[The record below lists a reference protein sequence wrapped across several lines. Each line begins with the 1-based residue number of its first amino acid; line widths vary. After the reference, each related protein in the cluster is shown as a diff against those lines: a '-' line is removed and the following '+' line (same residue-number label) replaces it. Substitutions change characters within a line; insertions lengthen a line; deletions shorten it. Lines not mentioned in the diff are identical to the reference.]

1 MKKTILAT
9 ALSALLVAGAYGAG
23 QEGASGAA
31 SGAPGT
37 GGSGMSP
44 LSEGT
49 WWATLSAYEA
59 DTGNQI
65 AAFTDAPMLAQAV
78 ADGTLPPVADRLPDE
93 PMVVQPF
100 ESIGR
105 HGGTLNLVKQ
115 FDDFWGAGS
124 YMHLETML
132 GRGRPDVDRVVIP
145 NIAHD
150 WEYTDGSRRLTL
162 FLREGHRWSD
172 GSPFTPDDFLFW
184 YDDLILNEEYT
195 PVISRRWYVNDEL
208 MKMSKVD
215 DTTVQFD
222 FAGPWPGLI
231 YNLSGGAT
239 GIIMRS
245 PYAPSAY
252 LKQFHPDYNDN
263 AADLAKEAGFDTW
276 FQHLRNRARYNDDEA
291 VVGVPL
297 LSAWIP
303 ETVEID
309 FVIQTRNPYYHKID
323 PAGNQLPYIDRLRS
337 QLAGD
342 TELIAARVISGQSDY
357 GAGIYGG
364 GVSVAKLPVLLSRA
378 EQNNLRVSVAPTPT
392 SWGALEV
399 GLFFN
404 NTVPDPVLRELFAD
418 VRFKQALSLALDRD
432 EINDLVFA
440 GLGKPSLATVQ
451 SNSPWYDEQTAT
463 EFAVYDPERAMQLMD
478 EIGLAVDAD
487 GNRIRPDGA
496 PLEIILT
503 IAPFVP
509 SHAPSAE
516 LIADHWSA
524 VGVPTTIDQTA
535 GGEMWQ
541 KYSANESMLSLWQ
554 LDESDYGRTVGSLQW
569 WAGGQFWGREWQRW
583 RQTAGAEGEEPPA
596 EVQEY
601 FATWSQLPIVTDDAE
616 RIEYGRRAIA
626 LLGENLWYIGVMA
639 PPPDVRYARAN
650 LRNIDLEHL
659 PHLQYA
665 PAAAFQWY
673 LDE

>member
-78 ADGTLPPVADRLPDE
+78 ADGTLPPAEERLPDE

-263 AADLAKEAGFDTW
+263 AADLAKEAGFDT
-276 FQHLRNRARYNDDEA
+276 
-291 VVGVPL
+291 
-297 LSAWIP
+297 
-303 ETVEID
+303 
-309 FVIQTRNPYYHKID
+309 
-323 PAGNQLPYIDRLRS
+323 
-337 QLAGD
+337 
-342 TELIAARVISGQSDY
+342 
-357 GAGIYGG
+357 
-364 GVSVAKLPVLLSRA
+364 
-378 EQNNLRVSVAPTPT
+378 
-392 SWGALEV
+392 
-399 GLFFN
+399 
-404 NTVPDPVLRELFAD
+404 
-418 VRFKQALSLALDRD
+418 
-432 EINDLVFA
+432 
-440 GLGKPSLATVQ
+440 
-451 SNSPWYDEQTAT
+451 
-463 EFAVYDPERAMQLMD
+463 
-478 EIGLAVDAD
+478 
-487 GNRIRPDGA
+487 
-496 PLEIILT
+496 
-503 IAPFVP
+503 
-509 SHAPSAE
+509 
-516 LIADHWSA
+516 
-524 VGVPTTIDQTA
+524 
-535 GGEMWQ
+535 
-541 KYSANESMLSLWQ
+541 
-554 LDESDYGRTVGSLQW
+554 
-569 WAGGQFWGREWQRW
+569 
-583 RQTAGAEGEEPPA
+583 
-596 EVQEY
+596 
-601 FATWSQLPIVTDDAE
+601 
-616 RIEYGRRAIA
+616 
-626 LLGENLWYIGVMA
+626 
-639 PPPDVRYARAN
+639 
-650 LRNIDLEHL
+650 
-659 PHLQYA
+659 
-665 PAAAFQWY
+665 
-673 LDE
+673 